1 MLADS
6 LQYLNSL
13 GLSPTTMAVI
23 ALLWKLD
30 KRMTYLEFRMGDIK

>member
-1 MLADS
+1 MMADT
-6 LQYLNSL
+6 LIYLNTL

-30 KRMTYLEFRMGDIK
+30 KRMTYLEYKVDGA